1 MEIIKS
7 VLFFILLITVVIGV
21 HEWGHYIAARLCGV
35 GVKRFSIGFGKPV
48 LKGVD
53 KNGTVWALGWL
64 PVGGFVEMLSANE
77 CDESDKEKAF
87 ESKSFLQK
95 SFISLAGPVMNLVLG
110 FVLFF
115 IIGGMAVSVLGPYVN
130 VRDNSMAQQLN
141 IPNKAK
147 IIKINGTDI
156 NSYSQISDELLAAAG
171 SPHVDITYS
180 PFDSKKEYVVSAD
193 LSSIM
198 FDVKKEGPS
207 SKMGFE
213 PVKIVPVNQL
223 AKVVSGSPAEKAGLK
238 AGDVIK
244 EVQGVKVGDW
254 DEVGAAITLIRSK
267 HDAGAEQESGASF
280 TVAVYRSNVDSIINL
295 TVEIPQKGAS
305 VGIYPTLLNNE
316 PELRRPL
323 ERSIGGMLSFAYEQT
338 ASSATMFYGVMK
350 KMILGD
356 VSINLIAGPV
366 TVAMASGDSAS
377 YGIGPFLF
385 LMAMVSLSVC
395 FFNLLPVPMLDGG
408 QFLMHTYEAVVGQR
422 PSEMALKIAVAVSL
436 AFIIAMTGLGLFND
450 FSNFVSNL

>member
-7 VLFFILLITVVIGV
+7 VLFFVLLITVVIGV

-35 GVKRFSIGFGKPV
+35 SVKRFSIGFGKPV
-48 LKGVD
+48 FKRVD

-64 PVGGFVEMLSANE
+64 PIGGYVEILSVSDG
-77 CDESDKEKAF
+77 DESDKIKAL
-87 ESKSFLQK
+87 ETKNYLQK
-95 SFISLAGPVMNLVLG
+95 SFITLAGPVMNLVLG

-115 IIGGMAVSVLGPYVN
+115 IIGGMTVSILGPYVN

-156 NSYSQISDELLAAAG
+156 NSYSQIGDELIAAAG
-171 SPHVDITYS
+171 NPHVDITYS
-180 PFDSKKEYVVSAD
+180 PFGSKKEYVVSAD

-238 AGDVIK
+238 EGDVIK
-244 EVQGVKVGDW
+244 EVQGIKVGDW
-254 DEVGAAITLIRSK
+254 AEVGAAITLIRSK
-267 HDAGAEQESGASF
+267 HEAGAEQESGATF
-280 TVAVYRSNVDSIINL
+280 TVVVYRSNVDSIINL
-295 TVEIPQKGAS
+295 TVDIPQKGAS

-323 ERSIGGMLSFAYEQT
+323 ERSVGGTLSFAYKQT
-338 ASSATMFYGVMK
+338 ANGATMFYGVMK

-356 VSINLIAGPV
+356 ISTNSIVGPV
-366 TVAMASGDSAS
+366 TVAKASGESAS

-385 LMAMVSLSVC
+385 LMATLSLSVC

-408 QFLMHTYEAVVGQR
+408 QFLMHTYEAVAGQR
-422 PSEMALKIAVAVSL
+422 PSERTLNIALVVSL
-436 AFIIAMTGLGLFND
+436 TFFIAMTGLGLFND
-450 FSNFVSNL
+450 FSSFVSTP